1 MVPLA
6 YGTNRWGRT
15 LGCLYIPAMIVLIT
29 IEEDV
34 LHIPQV
40 AGWLS
45 LVGLFAGFVLVARW
59 LDRRA
64 T

>member
-15 LGCLYIPAMIVLIT
+15 LGCLFIPAAVVLIT

-34 LHIPQV
+34 LHIPQG

-45 LVGLFAGFVLVARW
+45 LVGLVVGFVIVGIW
-59 LDRRA
+59 LDRRRS
-64 T
+64 